1 MPKRPDRKLL
11 GVYMP
16 NEDWENLTLLAY
28 IYQLKNKDS
37 DNRSLAGSKSKI
49 MIEAFRE
56 YLKNHPELEEEIKRA
71 RQAIHMKEGEKA

>member
-1 MPKRPDRKLL
+1 MPKRPDRKLV

-16 NEDWENLTLLAY
+16 YEDWENLTLLAY
-28 IYQLKNKDS
+28 IYQLENKDS

-56 YLKNHPELEEEIKRA
+56 YLKNHPKLEEEIKKA
-71 RQAIHMKEGEKA
+71 RQVFHFEEGERA

>member
-1 MPKRPDRKLL
+1 MPKRPDRKLV

-16 NEDWENLTLLAY
+16 YEDWENLTLLAY

-37 DNRSLAGSKSKI
+37 DNRSLTSSKSKI

-56 YLKNHPELEEEIKRA
+56 HLKNHPELEEEIKRA
-71 RQAIHMKEGEKA
+71 RQAILMKEGEKA